1 METYGSGTF
10 GEGTWGGR
18 NVIQFV
24 LTGGG
29 QNLGIS
35 ATHHGNL
42 PAAVVTGGGT
52 PAIVGRKNAH
62 HDDGAISGGGNPTGF
77 TPLYNQ
83 IPGGGFLNETATKH
97 GIATVGL
104 VELAGVPGSFYG
116 EGVFGEAVYGAGAT
130 DLRIRTGGALAATG
144 GAKTNYPP
152 PPTINP
158 SIDPPLSGGGDLS
171 VTTRKTGADSSWVLS
186 GGGYLHMPEVS
197 FTLSGGG
204 DGQIVA
210 RKRIRVARP
219 LLRTGGATHQVGVKR
234 RFTILDPLSG
244 GGDLT
249 FAGEDLGPG
258 WRISTGGQ
266 GDAAGLK
273 AGHGTFLSSD
283 GGDLSQ
289 LDYHDFVAS
298 DGGALDAIGIKQA
311 LALLTSSDGGDLASA
326 GIKQGLVAL
335 AASDGG
341 DLAAASIKQGLAAS
355 DLTGGGDGAGTA
367 TKYTVTD
374 ALLSGGDVL
383 EILASKHSSGEFT
396 LNGGGRTAN
405 PILVASVLI
414 TGGGDILVAGVHG
427 GVGVGVNISGG
438 GGCWGPWPE
447 VLYPKVA
454 LIDHESKVAT
464 LSSGVFTRTM
474 PLALV

>member
-24 LTGGG
+24 LSGGG
-29 QNLGIS
+29 QDESIT

-42 PAAVVTGGGT
+42 PAAVITGGGT

-62 HDDGAISGGGNPTGF
+62 DDTAISGGGNPTGF
-77 TPLYNQ
+77 VPLYNQ
-83 IPGGGFLNETATKH
+83 IPGGGFLTETGTKH

-104 VELAGVPGSFYG
+104 VELAGIPGSYYG

-130 DLRIRTGGALAATG
+130 DLRIHSGGSLAATG
-144 GAKTNYPP
+144 GGKANYPP

-158 SIDPPLSGGGDLS
+158 SIDPPVSGGGDFD
-171 VTTRKTGADSSWVLS
+171 VATRKQAAGSSALS
-186 GGGYLHMPEVS
+186 GGGYLHMPEVA
-197 FTLSGGG
+197 FVLSGGG

-210 RKRIRVARP
+210 RKRIRVALP

-273 AGHGTFLSSD
+273 AGEGTFLSSD
-283 GGDLSQ
+283 GGDTSQ

-298 DGGALDAIGIKQA
+298 DGGGLDAAGIKQG
-311 LALLTSSDGGDLASA
+311 LALLASSDGGDLAAA

-335 AASDGG
+335 AVSDGG
-341 DLAAASIKQGLAAS
+341 DLAAASIKQGLAVS
-355 DLTGGGDGAGTA
+355 DLSGGGDGAGTA
-367 TKYTVTD
+367 SKYTVAD

-383 EILASKHSSGEFT
+383 AVTASKHTFGFFD

-405 PILVASVLI
+405 PRLVASVLI
-414 TGGGDILVAGVHG
+414 TGGGDTVMDGIHG
-427 GVGVGVNISGG
+427 GVGVEVNISGG

-447 VLYPKVA
+447 VLKPNVLLINHQSNVA
-454 LIDHESKVAT
+454 QLT
-464 LSSGVFTRTM
+464 TGVYTRT
-474 PLALV
+474 LALATS

>member
-10 GEGTWGGR
+10 GQGTWGGR

-29 QNLGIS
+29 QNESIT

-42 PAAVVTGGGT
+42 PAAVVTAGGT
-52 PAIVGRKNAH
+52 LAAVGRKNAH
-62 HDDGAISGGGNPTGF
+62 DDTDITGGGNPTGF

-104 VELAGVPGSFYG
+104 VELAGIPGSYYG

-130 DLRIRTGGALAATG
+130 DLRIHSGGSLAATG

-158 SIDPPLSGGGDLS
+158 SIDPPLSGGGAIS
-171 VTTRKTGADSSWVLS
+171 VIGRKEAGAGSTWTLS

-197 FTLSGGG
+197 FTLPGGG
-204 DGQIVA
+204 DGQITA
-210 RKRIRVARP
+210 RKRIRVALP
-219 LLRTGGATHQVGVKR
+219 LLRTGGATHQIGVKR
-234 RFTILDPLSG
+234 RFVILDPLSG

-266 GDAAGLK
+266 GEAFGLK
-273 AGHGTFLSSD
+273 AGEGTFLSSD

-298 DGGALDAIGIKQA
+298 DGGDLDAVGTKQA
-311 LALLTSSDGGDLASA
+311 LTLLASSDGGDLAGA
-326 GIKQGLVAL
+326 GTKQGLVAL
-335 AASDGG
+335 SASDGG
-341 DLAAASIKQGLAAS
+341 DLAADSIKQGLAVS
-355 DLTGGGDGAGTA
+355 DLSGGGDGASTA
-367 TKYTVTD
+367 TKDTAAD

-383 EILASKHSSGEFT
+383 AATASKHTGGFFD

-405 PILVASVLI
+405 PRLVASVLI
-414 TGGGDILVAGVHG
+414 TGGGDPVMTGIHG

-447 VLYPKVA
+447 VLNPKVA
-454 LIDHESKVAT
+454 LINNQSNVAT
-464 LSSGVFTRTM
+464 LTTGVFSRTL
-474 PLALV
+474 PLVHQ